1 MLQNSILD
9 YNFLI
14 SGDGRNDTKYC
25 TCTMMDDQSKKIIS
39 LITMDKRETGKK
51 SCNME
56 KACFMKSMNDLLEHH
71 VNIEEVVTDAHIQIG
86 AEMSKKNY
94 YVEYD
99 RVYISRNYFF
109 C

>member
-1 MLQNSILD
+1 
-9 YNFLI
+9 
-14 SGDGRNDTKYC
+14 
-25 TCTMMDDQSKKIIS
+25 
-39 LITMDKRETGKK
+39 
-51 SCNME
+51 
-56 KACFMKSMNDLLEHH
+56 MKSMNDLLENH